1 MTNQYLTILIES
13 LQKKLKVLDEIHGF
27 NEKQYQMFKNNQ
39 VSLDDFDRY
48 VDEKGK
54 LIETLSKLDDGFEMI
69 YDKIAEEVIG
79 NKERYASQIKVLQ
92 QLIREVTDKS
102 VSIQAQEARNKSA
115 VEQYFRRE
123 KQEVGNKKRSSAAAM
138 NYYKNMSNTNVVPP
152 QFMDKK
158 K

>member
-13 LQKKLKVLDEIHGF
+13 LQKKLKVLDEIQGY
-27 NEKQYQMFKNNQ
+27 NEKQYQMFKDNQ
-39 VSLDDFDRY
+39 VSLEEFDGY

-54 LIETLSKLDDGFEMI
+54 LIEKLSKLDEGFEMI

-79 NKERYASQIKVLQ
+79 NKEKYASQIRVLQ

-123 KQEVGNKKRSSAAAM
+123 KQEVGQKKRSASAAL
-138 NYYKNMSNTNVVPP
+138 NYYKNMSNTGVVAP
-152 QFMDKK
+152 QFMDRKK
-158 K
+158 

>member
-13 LQKKLKVLDEIHGF
+13 LQKKLKVLDEIQGY
-27 NEKQYQMFKNNQ
+27 NEKQYQMFKDNQ

-54 LIETLSKLDDGFEMI
+54 LIEALSKLDDGFEMV
-69 YDKIAEEVIG
+69 YDKIAEEVVG
-79 NKERYASQIKVLQ
+79 NKENYATQIKVLQ
-92 QLIREVTDKS
+92 QMIREVTDKS
-102 VSIQAQEARNKSA
+102 VSIQAQEARNKDA

-123 KQEVGNKKRSSAAAM
+123 KQEVGQKKRSSVAAM

>member
-13 LQKKLKVLDEIHGF
+13 LQKKLKVLDEIQAY
-27 NEKQYQMFKNNQ
+27 NEKQYRMFRDNQ
-39 VSLDDFDRY
+39 VSLDEFDGY
-48 VDEKGK
+48 VEEKGR
-54 LIETLSKLDDGFEMI
+54 LIESLSKLDEGFEMI
-69 YDKIAEEVIG
+69 YEKIAGELLD
-79 NKERYASQIKVLQ
+79 NKDKYSSQIKILQ
-92 QLIREVTDKS
+92 QLIREITDKS
-102 VSIQAQEARNKSA
+102 VTVQAQESRNKSA

-123 KQEVGNKKRSSAAAM
+123 KQEVGSKKRSSAAAM

>member
-1 MTNQYLTILIES
+1 MTNQYLTILMES
-13 LQKKLKVLDEIHGF
+13 LQKKLKVLDEVQGY
-27 NEKQYQMFKNNQ
+27 NEKQYRMFQENQ
-39 VSLDDFDRY
+39 VSFEDFDRY
-48 VDEKGK
+48 VDEKGM
-54 LIETLSKLDDGFEMI
+54 LIEKLTKLDEGFEMI
-69 YDKIAEEVIG
+69 YDKIAEELIG
-79 NKERYASQIKVLQ
+79 NKEKYAGQIKVLQ

-123 KQEVGNKKRSSAAAM
+123 KQEVGQKKRSSAAAM